1 MTTSANYKDLN
12 LTPRFLHGPGPSDSH
27 PRVLRVMAAPSIG
40 YTDPEFIQMLGEEQE
55 LLRGV
60 FQTKNPLTLAV
71 SGTGTSGMEA
81 CIANLVE
88 PGDNV
93 LACVCGYFG
102 ERLVEI
108 ATRYGANVARID
120 RAWGEVFDAQQVA
133 DALKQR
139 PAKLVAIVHAETST
153 GALQPLGEI
162 AKVIHDAGALLLVD
176 AVTSLGG
183 VAVEIDKHGIDACY
197 SCSQKCLSAPSG
209 LSPVTLSQRAVETI
223 QNRKTKV
230 SSFYLDLTLIDRY
243 WSGEHVYHHT
253 VSTAMNYALREA
265 LRLVHEEG
273 LEARFARHRANAEYL
288 WQGLEALD
296 LPPFVPLNHRLPSLT
311 TVHLPDGL
319 DEVAL
324 RKRLLTEY
332 NIEIGGGLGALRGKV
347 WRIGLMGYASTR
359 ERVTMLLGALDK
371 VLHG

>member
-1 MTTSANYKDLN
+1 MTEYKDLN
-12 LTPRFLHGPGPSDSH
+12 LSPRWLHGPGPSDCH
-27 PRVLRVMAAPSIG
+27 PRVLRVMATPSVG
-40 YTDPEFIQMLGEEQE
+40 YTDPEFLQMLAEEQE
-55 LLRGV
+55 LLREV
-60 FQTKNPLTLAV
+60 FQTQNPLTLPV

-93 LACVCGYFG
+93 LVCVCGYFG
-102 ERLVEI
+102 ERLVDI

-120 RAWGEVFDAQQVA
+120 QPWGAAFEAQQVA

-153 GALQPLGEI
+153 GVLQPLTEI
-162 AKVIHDAGALLLVD
+162 AQVVHDAGALLLVD

-183 VAVEIDKHGIDACY
+183 IAVEVDKHGIDACY
-197 SCSQKCLSAPSG
+197 SCSQKCIGAPSG
-209 LSPVTLSQRAVETI
+209 LAPVTLGPRAVEAI
-223 QNRKTKV
+223 QKRQTRV

-243 WSGEHVYHHT
+243 WRGDHVYHHT

-296 LPPFVPLNHRLPSLT
+296 LTPHVPLKYRLPSLT
-311 TVHLPDGL
+311 TVRLPDGV
-319 DEVAL
+319 DDAAL

-332 NIEIGGGLGALRGKV
+332 NIEIGGGLGALKGRV
-347 WRIGLMGYASTR
+347 WRIGLMGYASSR

-371 VLHG
+371 LLHG

>member
-1 MTTSANYKDLN
+1 MTEYQDLN
-12 LTPRFLHGPGPSDSH
+12 LSPRWLHGPGPSDCH
-27 PRVLRVMAAPSIG
+27 PRVLRVMATPSVG
-40 YTDPEFIQMLGEEQE
+40 YTDPEFLQMLSEEQE
-55 LLRGV
+55 LLREV
-60 FQTKNPLTLAV
+60 FQTQNPLTLPV

-93 LACVCGYFG
+93 LVCVCGYFG
-102 ERLVEI
+102 ERLVDI

-120 RAWGEVFDAQQVA
+120 QPWGAAFEAQQVA

-153 GALQPLGEI
+153 GVLQPLAEI
-162 AKVIHDAGALLLVD
+162 AQVVHNAGALLLVD

-183 VAVEIDKHGIDACY
+183 IAVEVDKQGIDACY
-197 SCSQKCLSAPSG
+197 SCSQKCIGAPSG
-209 LSPVTLSQRAVETI
+209 LAPVTLGPHAVEAI
-223 QNRKTKV
+223 QKRKTRV

-243 WSGEHVYHHT
+243 WRGDHVYHHT

-265 LRLVHEEG
+265 LRLIHEEG
-273 LEARFARHRANAEYL
+273 LEARFARHCANAEYL
-288 WQGLEALD
+288 CQGLEALD
-296 LPPFVPLNHRLPSLT
+296 LTPHVPQPYRLPSLI
-311 TVHLPDGL
+311 TVRLPDGV
-319 DEVAL
+319 DDAAL

-332 NIEIGGGLGALRGKV
+332 NIEIGGGLGALKGKV
-347 WRIGLMGYASTR
+347 WRIGLMGYASSR

-371 VLHG
+371 LLHG